1 MPAAEAPESA
11 QPPEAAPTQVPV
23 DIAAIPVQV
32 VATSLHAPH
41 AALPDVAP
49 PPARERP
56 VPADVPAR
64 PELPSEPVRAVP
76 PPLPAIDLA
85 LPADSTLEMVETRH
99 RSVEP
104 ASGEPEV
111 ARPRRVRPPRVVV
124 ADEPLQMV
132 ETRHEDGDKP
142 SA

>member
-1 MPAAEAPESA
+1 
-11 QPPEAAPTQVPV
+11 VPV
-23 DIAAIPVQV
+23 DVAAIPVQV
-32 VATSLHAPH
+32 VATSLHAAH

-49 PPARERP
+49 QAVREAPALP
-56 VPADVPAR
+56 DVPAR
-64 PELPSEPVRAVP
+64 PEVASEPVRPAA

-99 RSVEP
+99 RSIEP
-104 ASGEPEV
+104 ALPDAEV